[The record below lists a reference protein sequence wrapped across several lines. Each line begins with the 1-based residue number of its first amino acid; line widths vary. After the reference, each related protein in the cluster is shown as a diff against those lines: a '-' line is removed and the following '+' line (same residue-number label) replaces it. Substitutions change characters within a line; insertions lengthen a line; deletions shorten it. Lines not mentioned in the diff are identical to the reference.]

1 MVLVLLFI
9 LVKIFFV
16 SRVRD
21 FLYYLLQ
28 LWSFVALIKQ
38 VLQLSHFIAA
48 LRKQVIFF
56 SLTNARVFMGGE
68 MYIKHQNFPCLFLSS
83 MGKHISIREEK
94 KLFY

>member
-28 LWSFVALIKQ
+28 LWSFVASIKQ

-48 LRKQVIFF
+48 LRKQVTFF

-68 MYIKHQNFPCLFLSS
+68 NVYKTSEFSLPIL
-83 MGKHISIREEK
+83 
-94 KLFY
+94 KLNG